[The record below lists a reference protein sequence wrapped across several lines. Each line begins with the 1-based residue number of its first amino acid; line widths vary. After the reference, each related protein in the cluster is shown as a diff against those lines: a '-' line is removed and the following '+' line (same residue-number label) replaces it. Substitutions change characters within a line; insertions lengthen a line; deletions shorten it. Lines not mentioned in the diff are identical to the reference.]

1 MKFDAVDRDEI
12 LSSVVLYLFLLCI
25 IVGSL
30 CLGCFYVG
38 YHAGVDG
45 GKAYV
50 LENFKCENKK

>member
-1 MKFDAVDRDEI
+1 MKFDIMDRDEI
-12 LSSVVLYLFLLCI
+12 LSSVILYIFILSLI
-25 IVGSL
+25 IGSL
-30 CLGCFYVG
+30 CFGCYFIG